1 MIRHGRKQ
9 TDWQPYGCR
18 RFGFCIHGLWR
29 GSPARH
35 PRQEPGAWNSA
46 PPGSV
51 RGVPGNGYPYRDTKG
66 VNEMKLIPAASE
78 ATVLKIPLFTES
90 CAAGFPSPAAD
101 YTESELD
108 LNEYCI
114 SRRHATYFV
123 RAIGNSMTD
132 IGLYSGD
139 LMVVDKAEQPRHGD
153 IVIAEIEGE
162 FTRQTSASDTAAC
175 PAGDEP
181 GLPPCTRIRK
191 RCKFRRG
198 NGLHS

>member
-1 MIRHGRKQ
+1 MYSKRNK
-9 TDWQPYGCR
+9 TVK
-18 RFGFCIHGLWR
+18 F
-29 GSPARH
+29 
-35 PRQEPGAWNSA
+35 
-46 PPGSV
+46 
-51 RGVPGNGYPYRDTKG
+51 T
-66 VNEMKLIPAASE
+66 PAALNPGIL
-78 ATVLKIPLFTES
+78 TIPLFTER

-114 SRRHATYFV
+114 RRRHSTYFV

-139 LMVVDKAEQPRHGD
+139 LLVVDKAEKPQHGD

-162 FTRQTSASDTAAC
+162 FTVKLLLLPPALPC

-181 GLPPCTRIRK
+181 GL
-191 RCKFRRG
+191 
-198 NGLHS
+198 S